1 MLFILC
7 IVELFYLLKLILEK
21 EGYFFEIG
29 VLFFLVIDENKIFIK
44 GLRNIVM
51 KLIIYKFLMYKELI
65 FECVKN
71 RFDYDLG
78 LLILEYIS

>member
-29 VLFFLVIDENKIFIK
+29 VFLFLVIDENKIFIK

-51 KLIIYKFLMYKELI
+51 RLIIYKFLMYKELI

-78 LLILEYIS
+78 LLILE

>member
-1 MLFILC
+1 M
-7 IVELFYLLKLILEK
+7 
-21 EGYFFEIG
+21 
-29 VLFFLVIDENKIFIK
+29 VIDENKIFIK

-78 LLILEYIS
+78 LLILE

>member
-29 VLFFLVIDENKIFIK
+29 VFLFLVIDENKIFIK